1 MISSMQQAVADLV
14 FFSSQSLDAN
24 GIISDTTEEENYLRQ
39 KMLLSAK
46 LKFLLSFVLSVAASV
61 VAYYICKWL
70 DNNDRFQN
78 VHLTPCIPCAIL
90 FLST

>member
-1 MISSMQQAVADLV
+1 MISSMQQAAADLV

-46 LKFLLSFVLSVAASV
+46 KVSFCVIVKNS
-61 VAYYICKWL
+61 I
-70 DNNDRFQN
+70 N
-78 VHLTPCIPCAIL
+78 IPSIN
-90 FLST
+90 

>member
-46 LKFLLSFVLSVAASV
+46 KVSFCVIVKNS
-61 VAYYICKWL
+61 I
-70 DNNDRFQN
+70 N
-78 VHLTPCIPCAIL
+78 IPSIN
-90 FLST
+90 

>member
-1 MISSMQQAVADLV
+1 MQQAAADLV

-46 LKFLLSFVLSVAASV
+46 KVSFCVIVKNS
-61 VAYYICKWL
+61 I
-70 DNNDRFQN
+70 N
-78 VHLTPCIPCAIL
+78 IPSIN
-90 FLST
+90 

>member
-1 MISSMQQAVADLV
+1 MISSMQQAAADLV

-46 LKFLLSFVLSVAASV
+46 LKFLLSFVLSVSASV

-70 DNNDRFQN
+70 DNDKNDSN
-78 VHLTPCIPCAIL
+78 K
-90 FLST
+90 